1 MSLIR
6 KIDEMIDSNES
17 EERAKKRQHIKKND
31 QTFNEMMLE
40 ITFHARLIWN
50 RDGYIARTS
59 QSEDRDFREYFGCS
73 CQVVADL
80 WTILVRNDIV
90 PFNGSINKMLWC
102 LFFLK
107 KYPTEAVLAN
117 TLKVERKLLRETV
130 WSFIETIPLIQ
141 SEVVSTKQFKTILCS
156 ISNYDFLIL
165 RLFLRTGK
173 KVTLEMIV

>member
-1 MSLIR
+1 
-6 KIDEMIDSNES
+6 MIESPESKQRVKKKPLLQKNE
-17 EERAKKRQHIKKND
+17 

-50 RDGYIARTS
+50 RDGYIARS
-59 QSEDRDFREYFGCS
+59 LQSEDRDFREYFGCS

-80 WTILVRNDIV
+80 WTILVKNDIV
-90 PFNGSINKMLWC
+90 PFNGSINKLLYT

-117 TLKVERKLLRETV
+117 TMKVERKLLRETV

-141 SEVVSTKQFKTILCS
+141 SEVVSTIEFK
-156 ISNYDFLIL
+156 LIFVL
-165 RLFLRTGK
+165 NF
-173 KVTLEMIV
+173 